1 MAATN
6 SKIREQVAFSN
17 LREAIP
23 TIKGIRSENAKKQ
36 RLEQVLA
43 ASNALKNQQDREIVR
58 LNTLIDQENIY
69 HERRINDLNYKL
81 HTITTNKFYLNQR
94 TGWNENEL
102 WMVQNNKE
110 LLKEQM
116 TGIHAKQTRQ
126 YKLKTAAL
134 KNIMNFEKEARKKAK
149 ARSTGSVR
157 KAKTPTK
164 RNSY

>member
-6 SKIREQVAFSN
+6 SKIREQVALSN

-23 TIKGIRSENAKKQ
+23 TLKGIRTENTRKQ

-43 ASNALKNQQDREIVR
+43 ESNALKTQQDREIVR
-58 LNTLIDQENIY
+58 LNYLIDQENIY
-69 HERRINDLNYKL
+69 HERRINDLNNKL
-81 HTITTNKFYLNQR
+81 HTIMTNKFYLNQR

-102 WMVQNNKE
+102 WMVQNNKDI
-110 LLKEQM
+110 LKEQM
-116 TGIHAKQTRQ
+116 TGIQAKQARQ
-126 YKLKTAAL
+126 NKLKIASARAL
-134 KNIMNFEKEARKKAK
+134 FNFEKEARKKAK

-157 KAKTPTK
+157 KAKTPIK

>member
-6 SKIREQVAFSN
+6 SKIRYQVALSNFSEAKPTLKE
-17 LREAIP
+17 LRL
-23 TIKGIRSENAKKQ
+23 ENAKKQ

-43 ASNALKNQQDREIVR
+43 ESNALKTQQDREIVR

-69 HERRINDLNYKL
+69 HERRINDLNDKL
-81 HTITTNKFYLNQR
+81 HTIMTNKFYLNQR

-110 LLKEQM
+110 ILKEKI
-116 TGIHAKQTRQ
+116 TGMHAKQTQQ

-149 ARSTGSVR
+149 ARSIGSVR
-157 KAKTPTK
+157 RAKTPTK